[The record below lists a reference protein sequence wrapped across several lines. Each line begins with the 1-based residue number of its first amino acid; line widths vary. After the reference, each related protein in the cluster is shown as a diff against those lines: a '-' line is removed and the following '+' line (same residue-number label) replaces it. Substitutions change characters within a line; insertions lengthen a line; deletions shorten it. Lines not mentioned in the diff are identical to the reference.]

1 MQTLTEP
8 LAMQAWGRSHR
19 QPGARLGFVPTMG
32 FLHAG
37 HRSLM
42 DRLRPEVDQLV
53 VSIYVNPLQFG
64 PDEDLDRY
72 PRDPDGD
79 RALCEDAGVDV
90 LFLPTDLYPD
100 GFATSVSVHG
110 LTDGLCGASRPGHFE
125 GVATVCAR
133 LFGLVGCTH
142 AAFGEKDYQQLAV
155 IRRMV
160 TDLAIGVDIV
170 GCPLVRDEHGL
181 ALSSRNKYL
190 SDDERAR
197 ARTLSRALFA
207 IQDAARGER
216 EVVRLRGPATELV
229 DADRLE
235 YLEIVDAESLEPL
248 DRLTPERP
256 ARALV
261 AAHYGGTRLIDNVAV
276 EVS

>member
-8 LAMQAWGRSHR
+8 DAIRAWAREQRSA
-19 QPGARLGFVPTMG
+19 GATVGFVPTMG

-42 DRLRPEVDQLV
+42 DRLRPLVDQLV

-64 PDEDLDRY
+64 PDEDLERY
-72 PRDPDGD
+72 PRDPEGD
-79 RALCEDAGVDV
+79 AAQCAQAGADV
-90 LFLPTDLYPD
+90 LFVPESLYPS

-110 LTDGLCGASRPGHFE
+110 LTETLCGASRPGHFE

-133 LFGLVGCTH
+133 LFGLVRCTH

-160 TDLAIGVDIV
+160 TDLAIDTEIV

-181 ALSSRNKYL
+181 ALSSRNAYL
-190 SDDERAR
+190 SDGERTR
-197 ARTLSRALFA
+197 AQSLSRALFA
-207 IQDAARGER
+207 IRDAARDGAPVAE
-216 EVVRLRGPATELV
+216 LRARGLEIV
-229 DADRLE
+229 DADRLD
-235 YLEIVDAESLEPL
+235 YLEIVDADSLEPMG
-248 DRLTPERP
+248 RLSAGRP

-276 EVS
+276 EPS